1 MRTAGVAFVLACLV
15 SALLTPFVRRF
26 ALARGLFDDQVLAR
40 KIHGRPIP
48 RLGGLAIAAGF
59 YVPLLALLLQASS
72 VGQIFY
78 KNIRMSVAFLLG
90 GLVICGL
97 GLLDDVR
104 GTGAGKKFLV
114 QFAVAGALFAAG
126 IRIENLTLPFA
137 GSFALGALSLPFTVL
152 WVVGVINALNLIDG
166 LDGLA
171 AGVAFFGVATTF
183 AIAFLHHDPVMMLF
197 MGALGGAIVGFWA
210 YNFNPASIFMGD
222 TGSMF
227 LGYVLAVGAM
237 RTSQKSSTVVAIL
250 VPIVALGLPI
260 ADTFLAIVRRVIAG
274 RPIFSADRQHIHHR
288 LLDMGLSHRKAVF
301 TLYGASILLGVVAL
315 LLTLA
320 NNREATLILVATSLL
335 AYLGLKKLGYR
346 PTLPDAEIETA
357 ADAQA
362 AALAGLA
369 QASDERRLWRE
380 LRATAR
386 WLGITALRLS
396 LEEPA
401 DGDTII
407 RSTNHNG
414 NVPWHRVEVA
424 ATDVVLIRMDYCRS
438 AGVLDAS
445 AIEPLKEALVAA
457 CARLYAPEVEEDSNT
472 RGDGAALDDGR

>member
-48 RLGGLAIAAGF
+48 RLGGLAIASGF
-59 YVPLLALLLQASS
+59 YVPLLGLLFQASS
-72 VGQIFY
+72 VGQMFY
-78 KNIRMSVAFLLG
+78 KNMRMSVAFLLG

-97 GLLDDVR
+97 GLVDDVR
-104 GTGAGKKFLV
+104 GAGAGKKFLV
-114 QFAVAGALFAAG
+114 QFAVAGGLFAVG
-126 IRIENLTLPFA
+126 IRIEHLTLPFV

-183 AIAFLHHDPVMMLF
+183 AIAFLHHDPLMMLF

-250 VPIVALGLPI
+250 VPIVALGVPI
-260 ADTFLAIVRRVIAG
+260 ADTFLAIIRRALAG

-288 LLDMGLSHRKAVF
+288 LLDMGLSQRKAVF

-320 NNREATLILVATSLL
+320 NSRETTLILVATSLL
-335 AYLGLKKLGYR
+335 AYLGFKKLGYR
-346 PTLPDAEIETA
+346 PTLSDAEIETA

-386 WLGITALRLS
+386 CLGISALRLS
-396 LEEPA
+396 LEEQP
-401 DGDTII
+401 DGDTIT
-407 RSTNHNG
+407 RSTKPNG

-438 AGVLDAS
+438 AGVLDAC
-445 AIEPLKEALVAA
+445 AIEPLKQALVAA
-457 CARLYAPEVEEDSNT
+457 CARLYAPEVEEDSEHVT
-472 RGDGAALDDGR
+472 P

>member
-1 MRTAGVAFVLACLV
+1 M
-15 SALLTPFVRRF
+15 
-26 ALARGLFDDQVLAR
+26 
-40 KIHGRPIP
+40 
-48 RLGGLAIAAGF
+48 
-59 YVPLLALLLQASS
+59 LALLLQASS

-126 IRIENLTLPFA
+126 IRIENLTLPFV

-362 AALAGLA
+362 AALVGLA

-386 WLGITALRLS
+386 CLGISALRLS
-396 LEEPA
+396 LEEQA

-407 RSTNHNG
+407 RLTKPNG